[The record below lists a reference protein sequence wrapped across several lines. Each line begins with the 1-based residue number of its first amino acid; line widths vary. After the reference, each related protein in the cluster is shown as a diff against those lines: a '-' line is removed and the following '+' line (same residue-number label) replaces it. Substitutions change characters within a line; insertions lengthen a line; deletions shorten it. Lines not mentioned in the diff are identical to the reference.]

1 MTLTKAK
8 DMSFIPHLDHL
19 VYIISL
25 LKVMSVSEISH
36 MGNPIHNR
44 KRCIIIPNSLN
55 TKDSPIRKRIIEEYV
70 PKYRKKLDL

>member
-1 MTLTKAK
+1 
-8 DMSFIPHLDHL
+8 
-19 VYIISL
+19 
-25 LKVMSVSEISH
+25 MSVSEISH